1 MWRCHS
7 IDSDFHF
14 VQSGPVDSELVARPV
29 TLDFT
34 GVRADWNDV
43 HPEFAHLTNAMSTM
57 LPHIEPFFIK
67 SMRAAKKLLPPGESD
82 LKRDIDL
89 FNFQEGRHHSN
100 HSRFN
105 EVIRA
110 AYPEPVIAG
119 EARLKR
125 DYRALWGRGH
135 KFACA
140 YTEGFE
146 TVAPMLCDY
155 FFENAHR
162 FGLDTGEPAAYLWLW
177 HVAEEHEH
185 RTVANYVFAELYG
198 DYLYRIYGILY
209 ATWHV
214 FSYSLPLAARIRRIS
229 QRDMPFACRVRS
241 RLRYT
246 ALLASMFTTFLPH
259 LVTRAFRPGYDPA
272 DLTQPPAAKALLE
285 EAVARFG
292 VAPARRQAVNPS
304 ITRPSMSPPISTDR
318 DAG

>member
-1 MWRCHS
+1 
-7 IDSDFHF
+7 
-14 VQSGPVDSELVARPV
+14 
-29 TLDFT
+29 
-34 GVRADWNDV
+34 
-43 HPEFAHLTNAMSTM
+43 
-57 LPHIEPFFIK
+57 
-67 SMRAAKKLLPPGESD
+67 MRAAKKMLPPGDSD

-110 AYPEPVIAG
+110 TYPEPVTAG
-119 EARLKR
+119 EDRLKR
-125 DYRALWGRGH
+125 DYRTLWARGH

-155 FFENAHR
+155 FFANAGR

-229 QRDMPFACRVRS
+229 QRDMPLAARLRSRVRYA
-241 RLRYT
+241 R
-246 ALLASMFTTFLPH
+246 LLASMFVTFLPH

-272 DLTQPPAAKALLE
+272 DLVQPPAAKALLE

-292 VAPARRQAVNPS
+292 VVSVDRAPAGRAPA
-304 ITRPSMSPPISTDR
+304 PPTPQTDK
-318 DAG
+318 DAR